1 MTYAHHATENGRS
14 PGYNRVLSKQETK
27 CLQAFGRVKNIAPT
41 RDKANELRRIA
52 LLLRAQ
58 SGMGVYD
65 EDANMLDELAE
76 TLLDIRQAVRGG
88 SREKKARNWHEDG

>member
-1 MTYAHHATENGRS
+1 MTKDERKKLDAY
-14 PGYNRVLSKQETK
+14 
-27 CLQAFGRVKNIAPT
+27 GRVKNIAPGRSVAT
-41 RDKANELRRIA
+41 ELQRIA

-88 SREKKARNWHEDG
+88 SREKQVRNWHEDG

>member
-1 MTYAHHATENGRS
+1 MSWIDVKKS
-14 PGYNRVLSKQETK
+14 PGMLKAEGK
-27 CLQAFGRVKNIAPT
+27 KIQAFGRVKNIAPS

-58 SGMGVYD
+58 SGMGTYD
-65 EDANMLDELAE
+65 EDANLLDEIAE

-88 SREKKARNWHEDG
+88 SREKQSRNWHEDG

>member
-1 MTYAHHATENGRS
+1 MKDDLYHLTEHDTIR
-14 PGYNRVLSKQETK
+14 
-27 CLQAFGRVKNIAPT
+27 LQAYGRVKDIAPS

-88 SREKKARNWHEDG
+88 SREKQVRNWNDDG